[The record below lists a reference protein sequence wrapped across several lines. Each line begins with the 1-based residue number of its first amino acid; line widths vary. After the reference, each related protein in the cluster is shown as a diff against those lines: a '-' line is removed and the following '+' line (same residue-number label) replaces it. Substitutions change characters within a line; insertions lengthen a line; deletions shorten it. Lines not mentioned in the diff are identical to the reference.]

1 MDWGSD
7 LWDQHD
13 VIERHTQSGLDLLER
28 YVKFVKERAEIE
40 QNYAKQL
47 RNLCKKYSRRG
58 VKEDQ
63 DTKMTNQQAFQ
74 DVLNQLND
82 SAAQR
87 EHLSESMT
95 LNICVE
101 LSRNLLEL
109 RQERKN
115 HLCDVKKAQ
124 QNLESSFK
132 QLETS
137 KKRFEK
143 EWREAEKA
151 NQQTERVQQD
161 ANATKADVD
170 KAKQHAHIR
179 VHLADECK
187 NDYAS
192 QLQKHNK
199 EQNNFY
205 HSEIPSV
212 YKKLQEMEERRIRLL
227 ADGYVHFSE
236 TEKNVLPNINK
247 CLDAISSTGRNINE
261 KQDTMALVEQY
272 KSGAVPPAEVEFE
285 DYSQTVR
292 AATSDNTA
300 THLPKVRIKQLFL
313 KKNKVT
319 SPDKNLP
326 SSLEDLS
333 RLPLDQRRRRLQE
346 KIDDIQ
352 KELQRETEQS
362 EALMRMK
369 GVYEQNSQL
378 GDPSSLQPQIT
389 QTAHNIARLR
399 GELNKYQV
407 QLTEAS
413 GGTLQHTPAS
423 SEYISVLSESS
434 VSPSE
439 NIYECEFDEDFDI
452 DVPIGQCTAL
462 YDFDG
467 SSEGAVSMHVGE
479 QLSLMQEDQG
489 DGWVRVQ
496 RANGDVGYV
505 PASYI
510 QII

>member
-1 MDWGSD
+1 
-7 LWDQHD
+7 
-13 VIERHTQSGLDLLER
+13 
-28 YVKFVKERAEIE
+28 RAEIE

-47 RNLCKKYSRRG
+47 R
-58 VKEDQ
+58 Q
-63 DTKMTNQQAFQ
+63 DWFGPSNQQAFQ

-82 SAAQR
+82 YAAQR
-87 EHLSESMT
+87 EQLSESMT
-95 LNICVE
+95 LSICVE
-101 LSRNLLEL
+101 LSRNLQEL

-115 HLCDVKKAQ
+115 HLCEVKKAQ
-124 QNLESSFK
+124 QNLESSSK
-132 QLETS
+132 LLETS

-151 NQQTERVQQD
+151 NQQTEKVQLD
-161 ANATKADVD
+161 ANATRADVE
-170 KAKQHAHIR
+170 KAKQHAHLR

-192 QLQKHNK
+192 QLQKYNN

-227 ADGYVHFSE
+227 ADGYVQFSE

-261 KQDTMALVEQY
+261 KQDTLALIEQY
-272 KSGAVPPAEVEFE
+272 RSGAAPPADVEFE
-285 DYSQTVR
+285 DYSQGVK
-292 AATSDNTA
+292 AAASDNTT
-300 THLPKVRIKQLFL
+300 THLPKVRIKQLFH
-313 KKNKVT
+313 KKNKSIRIFVK
-319 SPDKNLP
+319 SMY
-326 SSLEDLS
+326 SSSQSECLDLS
-333 RLPLDQRRRRLQE
+333 RLPPDQRRRRLQE
-346 KIDDIQ
+346 KFDDIQ

-362 EALMRMK
+362 EAMMKMK

-378 GDPSSLQPQIT
+378 GDPSSLQPQII
-389 QTAHNIARLR
+389 QTAHNIAKLR

-407 QLTEAS
+407 QLTEAG
-413 GGTLQHTPAS
+413 GGTLQHYPAS
-423 SEYISVLSESS
+423 SEYITVLSESS

-467 SSEGAVSMHVGE
+467 GSEGAVSMHVGE